1 MVGETIAQMKNQI
14 NDFWQD
20 MGKDKKK
27 KFIISCILIVVGVTV
42 LILVLTRTKYEVLY
56 ENLSPKDAGKVTKQ
70 LDEMNVKWK
79 TGEKENTILVPA
91 DIKNKVKLEL
101 ASEGLPKE
109 GYGFIDAFNDSS
121 WTMTDYET
129 KERVKYALQNELAA
143 TISEIDGIE
152 SATVYIDEKEDT
164 GFVLEENKR
173 ETTASVFV
181 KKDQN
186 ESLPKDTITAIKNLV
201 AGSINMD
208 PEKVM
213 IVDDSGRLLTDNGEE
228 SNYLLTDQYTIK
240 QNIEMRTN
248 ESLMRFLENVFGY
261 GNVDVRT
268 SVKIDFDSE
277 LTNIVE
283 FSPPIEGNEEGL
295 IRSMEEVEEHIIGGA
310 EGGTPSIESNNPE
323 YVMEEDGDTRYNK
336 ASHAINYELNEI
348 NKEIRKAP
356 GQIDTITVAVLI
368 NKDVLIDG
376 EMTQDKKNEIE
387 DLIVAATGLDTKE
400 VQVSAATFNS
410 SIETEESEEKKPN
423 LILWIVIG
431 AIAATA
437 ITGFIIY
444 RKRKEEE
451 IEDYNELNRTIVD
464 DIGEE
469 ESTVDEIDF
478 GAEESEMKTQIEK
491 FINKKPDA
499 VAQLLRT
506 WLNE

>member
-1 MVGETIAQMKNQI
+1 MVEETIAQMKNQL
-14 NDFWQD
+14 NDFWQGKD
-20 MGKDKKK
+20 KDKKK

-42 LILVLTRTKYEVLY
+42 LILILTRTKYEVLY
-56 ENLSPKDAGKVTKQ
+56 DNLSPKDAGTVTKQ

-91 DIKNKVKLEL
+91 DEKNKIKLDL

-129 KERVKYALQNELAA
+129 KERVKYALQNELAS

-152 SATVYIDEKEDT
+152 SATVYIDEKEDS
-164 GFVLEENKR
+164 GFVLEENKK
-173 ETTASVFV
+173 ETTASVFI
-181 KKDQN
+181 KKVQSRN
-186 ESLPKDTITAIKNLV
+186 LSKDTINAIKNLV
-201 AGSINMD
+201 AGSINME

-213 IVDDSGRLLTDNGEE
+213 IVDDSGKLLSDNGEE
-228 SNYLLTDQYTIK
+228 SNYLLSDQYAIK

-295 IRSMEEVEEHIIGGA
+295 IRSMEEVEEHTLGGA
-310 EGGTPSIESNNPE
+310 EGGTPGIESNNPE
-323 YVMEEDGDTRYNK
+323 YAMEEDGDSRYNK
-336 ASHAINYELNEI
+336 ASRAINYELNEI

-368 NKDVLIDG
+368 NKDVLVDG
-376 EMTQDKKNEIE
+376 EMTQDKKSEIE
-387 DLIVAATGLDTKE
+387 DLVVAATGLDTKE
-400 VQVSAATFNS
+400 VQVSSAEFTSGAVA
-410 SIETEESEEKKPN
+410 EKSEEKKPN
-423 LILWIVIG
+423 LIPWILIG
-431 AIAATA
+431 AAAVTA
-437 ITGFIIY
+437 ITGFTVY
-444 RKRKEEE
+444 RKRKKDELEAY
-451 IEDYNELNRTIVD
+451 DDLNRTMVE
-464 DIGEE
+464 DIGKE

-491 FINKKPDA
+491 FINKQPDA